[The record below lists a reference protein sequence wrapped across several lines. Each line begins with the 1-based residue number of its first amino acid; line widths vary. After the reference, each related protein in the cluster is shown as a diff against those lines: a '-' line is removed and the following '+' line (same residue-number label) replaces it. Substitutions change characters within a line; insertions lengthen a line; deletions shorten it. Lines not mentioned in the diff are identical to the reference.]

1 MIGMTS
7 ETAKSEV
14 PIFRLAAE
22 LRKGVDY
29 FFFFG
34 SQLFEGRF
42 KPLGRLKNHLHRPRK

>member
-29 FFFFG
+29 FFFF
-34 SQLFEGRF
+34 LEANF
-42 KPLGRLKNHLHRPRK
+42 LKVDSNLLVG